1 METLDFNA
9 EAVLFFRQSGKRKN
23 YPLTIRR
30 FGRACE
36 AILFAAEE
44 LSPMVLKGCTMEVG
58 DHHIKGNEIF
68 ELYQSSEFPLKKI
81 EINLKNL

>member
-1 METLDFNA
+1 MEALDLDA
-9 EAVLFFRQSGKRKN
+9 EAILFFRQSGKRKN

-44 LSPMVLKGCTMEVG
+44 LPPMVLKGSTIEIG

-68 ELYQSSEFPLKKI
+68 EIYQSSEFPLKK
-81 EINLKNL
+81 LK